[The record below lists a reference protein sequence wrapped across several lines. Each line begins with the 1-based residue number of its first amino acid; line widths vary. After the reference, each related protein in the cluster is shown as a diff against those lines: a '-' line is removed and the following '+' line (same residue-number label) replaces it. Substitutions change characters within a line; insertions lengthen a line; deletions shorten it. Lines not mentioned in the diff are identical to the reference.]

1 MPLELLGLIGA
12 ECTGKSTL
20 ARALQ
25 RDLSAVVVPESL
37 REFVEIH
44 GRTPRPEEQFGLLT
58 AQRQAVADACA
69 TAGSD
74 AVVIADP
81 VPAMTAV
88 YSLAYFGDGSLLA
101 DACADLSRFRL
112 VVWCRP
118 DFTWV
123 PDGLHRDGD
132 DMRLVVDELIAN
144 QILPHASV
152 RVVEA
157 RGPVHERARVVE
169 QAWLRSLAEDPT

>member
-20 ARALQ
+20 ARVLQ
-25 RDLSAVVVPESL
+25 RDLSAIVVPESL

-44 GRTPRPEEQFGLLT
+44 GRTPRQDEQYGILA
-58 AQRQAVADACA
+58 AQRQSVDDACA

-74 AVVIADP
+74 AVVIVDP
-81 VPAMTAV
+81 VPAMTAA
-88 YSLAYFGDGSLLA
+88 YSIAYFDDESLLA
-101 DACADLSRFRL
+101 DAYADLDRYRL

-118 DFTWV
+118 DFTWN

-132 DMRLVVDELIAN
+132 DMRRAVDDLIAER
-144 QILPHASV
+144 ILPRVRV

-157 RGPVHERARVVE
+157 RGPVHERARAVE
-169 QAWLRSLAEDPT
+169 QAWLRSLTEDPT